1 MFKSKICKGLAFMFT
16 GFKIGALYMDIG
28 KVSGVSFGRRYSSIL
43 KTEYLRGNLSPQVSK
58 GLYGG
63 KLTPT
68 TVSLE
73 HILPKSG
80 TRINGKFVK
89 GHTNLSNLALATR
102 RNNSI
107 RGNKPLKDFLT
118 RRSSPEWNVRIATL
132 PPGANAFGNFSIN

>member
-1 MFKSKICKGLAFMFT
+1 
-16 GFKIGALYMDIG
+16 MDIG

-43 KTEYLRGNLSPQVSK
+43 KTEYLRGNLPVSK

-118 RRSSPEWNVRIATL
+118 RQQADEYLSQFKGVKTPNGFNGDKYIEKVSKTIDRL
-132 PPGANAFGNFSIN
+132 LK